1 MNSSCR
7 LEIFPHFLGIKLRD
21 TAYIFHLH
29 FFISKNLVFTLKH
42 ASTETYNRFGIDFLS
57 R

>member
-29 FFISKNLVFTLKH
+29 FLISKNLVFTLKH
-42 ASTETYNRFGIDFLS
+42 TSIETYNRVGIDFLS

>member
-29 FFISKNLVFTLKH
+29 FFISKNLVFTPKH
-42 ASTETYNRFGIDFLS
+42 ALTETYNRVGIDFLS

>member
-1 MNSSCR
+1 MNSRCR

-21 TAYIFHLH
+21 TVYIFHLH
-29 FFISKNLVFTLKH
+29 FFISKNLLFTLKH
-42 ASTETYNRFGIDFLS
+42 ASTETYNMVGIDFLS

>member
-7 LEIFPHFLGIKLRD
+7 LEIFPHFLGIKLKD
-21 TAYIFHLH
+21 SAYIFHLH
-29 FFISKNLVFTLKH
+29 FFSKNFVFTLKH
-42 ASTETYNRFGIDFLS
+42 ASTETYNRVGIDFLS